1 MKTDKNGTYME
12 DTADA
17 LIKYL
22 NTAGK
27 PALVDYYDSP
37 NWTKISTEL
46 KYGYPFLFSVYN
58 HYI

>member
-1 MKTDKNGTYME
+1 ME